1 MIRAALPIFL
11 LLAALLAA
19 PHAPYTAGHRLTT
32 ACQWHARPLL
42 GFLGPLEP
50 DTAAQAAEFRCWQR
64 HGLASPSPFVRVIV
78 RKFPTQAELTAWR
91 NDP

>member
-1 MIRAALPIFL
+1 MRAALL
-11 LLAALLAA
+11 LLLPVLVLTA

-32 ACQWHARPLL
+32 GCQWHARPLL

-64 HGLASPSPFVRVIV
+64 HGLASPSPFVRTVLA
-78 RKFPTQAELTAWR
+78 RWPSQAELTAWR
-91 NDP
+91 AQ